1 MCEANRADLAGVHRK
16 LLLAYA
22 VICWYR
28 QAVAVAQIAVRV
40 DGRLKRAVDEACRA
54 RGVKL
59 TRFVQEALLDKL
71 EEIADAD
78 DLPRLRR
85 EPTRPLRAL
94 IRDLGLD
101 GEL

>member
-1 MCEANRADLAGVHRK
+1 MAL
-16 LLLAYA
+16 
-22 VICWYR
+22 
-28 QAVAVAQIAVRV
+28 AQIAVRV
-40 DGRLKRAVDEACRA
+40 DGRLKRAVDEACRV

-59 TRFVQEALLDKL
+59 NRFVQEALLDKL
-71 EEIADAD
+71 EEIADAE

-85 EPTRPLRAL
+85 EPTRPLRDL

>member
-1 MCEANRADLAGVHRK
+1 MP
-16 LLLAYA
+16 
-22 VICWYR
+22 
-28 QAVAVAQIAVRV
+28 VAQIAVRV

-71 EEIADAD
+71 EEIADAE

-85 EPTRPLRAL
+85 EPTRPLRDV
-94 IRDLGLD
+94 IRALGLD
-101 GEL
+101 ADL

>member
-1 MCEANRADLAGVHRK
+1 M
-16 LLLAYA
+16 A
-22 VICWYR
+22 VS
-28 QAVAVAQIAVRV
+28 QIAVRV

-71 EEIADAD
+71 EEIADVE
-78 DLPRLRR
+78 DLPRLKR
-85 EPTRPLRAL
+85 EPSRPLRDL
-94 IRDLGLD
+94 IRSLGLD

>member
-1 MCEANRADLAGVHRK
+1 MPL
-16 LLLAYA
+16 
-22 VICWYR
+22 
-28 QAVAVAQIAVRV
+28 AQIAVRV
-40 DGRLKRAVDEACRA
+40 DGKLKRAIDEVCRA

-59 TRFVQEALLDKL
+59 NRFVQEALLDKL
-71 EEIADAD
+71 EEIADVA

-85 EPTRPLRAL
+85 EPTRPLRDL

>member
-1 MCEANRADLAGVHRK
+1 MP
-16 LLLAYA
+16 
-22 VICWYR
+22 IS
-28 QAVAVAQIAVRV
+28 QIAIRV

-59 TRFVQEALLDKL
+59 TRFVQDALLDKL
-71 EEIADAD
+71 EEIADAE
-78 DLPRLRR
+78 DLPRIRR
-85 EPTRPLRAL
+85 EPTRSLRDL

>member
-1 MCEANRADLAGVHRK
+1 MPL
-16 LLLAYA
+16 
-22 VICWYR
+22 
-28 QAVAVAQIAVRV
+28 AQIAVRV

-71 EEIADAD
+71 EEIADLA
-78 DLPRLRR
+78 DLPKLRR
-85 EPTRPLRAL
+85 EPTRPLRDL

-101 GEL
+101 AEI

>member
-1 MCEANRADLAGVHRK
+1 MAL
-16 LLLAYA
+16 
-22 VICWYR
+22 
-28 QAVAVAQIAVRV
+28 AQIAVRI

-59 TRFVQEALLDKL
+59 TRFVQDALLDKL
-71 EEIADAD
+71 EEIADAE

-85 EPTRPLRAL
+85 EPTRSLRSL

>member
-1 MCEANRADLAGVHRK
+1 MPLM
-16 LLLAYA
+16 
-22 VICWYR
+22 
-28 QAVAVAQIAVRV
+28 QIAVRV

-71 EEIADAD
+71 EEIADVA

-85 EPTRPLRAL
+85 EPTRPLRDL

>member
-1 MCEANRADLAGVHRK
+1 MPL
-16 LLLAYA
+16 
-22 VICWYR
+22 
-28 QAVAVAQIAVRV
+28 AQIAVRI

-59 TRFVQEALLDKL
+59 TRFVQDALLDKL
-71 EEIADAD
+71 EEIADAQD
-78 DLPRLRR
+78 VSRIRR
-85 EPTRPLRAL
+85 EPTRPLRDL